1 VKIRVSRSVGL
12 AAALSSLLA
21 APLALADGD
30 GPQPELALQFDFY
43 SVEGAGVPDGSGRGH
58 DGTLL
63 AGEIVPGRDKPAVKF
78 AGAGLVTATGM
89 AAAELVAQPLTVG
102 AMCRPEA
109 KDGVVVAMGG
119 GQDGFSL
126 YLEDGVPRFAVRAAG
141 VVRVVSA
148 PEPVVEGQWVHL
160 AGVVDAKGALTL
172 LVDTWPV
179 ARAPGLLLRATPAE
193 PLTVGAD
200 PGSFVGEYASPM
212 HWTGLLQDVRLYRG
226 VVSRDATR
234 ELLGEWAH
242 RPGCGCR
249 K

>member
-1 VKIRVSRSVGL
+1 MKLRVIRPVGFV
-12 AAALSSLLA
+12 AALLA
-21 APLALADGD
+21 APLALAGGN

-43 SVEGAGVPDGSGRGH
+43 SVEGAAVPDGSGRGH

-63 AGEIVPGRDKPAVKF
+63 AGEIVPGREKPAVKF
-78 AGAGLVTATGM
+78 AGAGLLTATGM

-102 AMCRPEA
+102 AMCRPDS

-126 YLEDGVPRFAVRAAG
+126 YLEDGIPRFAVRAAG
-141 VVRVVSA
+141 VVRVVRA

-160 AGVVDAKGALTL
+160 AGVVDAKGGLTL

-179 ARAPGLLLRATPAE
+179 AQAPGLLLGAVPAE

-212 HWTGLLQDVRLYRG
+212 HFTGLLQDVRLYRG
-226 VVSRDATR
+226 VVSRDTAL
-234 ELLGEWAH
+234 ELLGEWAR